1 MPGAPWDQGATRP
14 CAASANRVQQRG
26 LPLGLPMTVK
36 EQFDVAGLP
45 TTWAQRFRDWRPD
58 VDALAMQRLKG
69 AGAMF
74 ICEIN
79 IR

>member
-1 MPGAPWDQGATRP
+1 MGPRRHQTMRDLGQPR
-14 CAASANRVQQRG
+14 AAARAAAQLS
-26 LPLGLPMTVK
+26 LPMTVK
-36 EQFDVAGLP
+36 EQFDVLGCQRPGAS
-45 TTWAQRFRDWRPD
+45 RFRDWRPD